1 MVANLQKLLSAKK
14 RQFWIGICLILLVWG
29 MCYFPNLRS
38 SPGWY
43 GDEFVSLMEG
53 NSILSGT
60 FTNRALKYSFFS
72 TYTNYQPWGAV
83 LYSLSAKLLAGGDI
97 LGARVFS
104 IFLALVM
111 VLLVYVELFRRK
123 LGWVGFCAALT
134 ILLAPQNTIHFRWV
148 YPHFFVSL
156 GVVLIGLLLGRDE
169 RESVNDWWLGM
180 GCALAALGHLLVVHV
195 MAATGLSQ
203 ILRPRSWIKIIVPPV
218 MVLSLALLLGYWS
231 SGPNLFRDLG
241 ELAGG
246 YLGDSNRSTPQEKVI
261 CIYRY
266 FFTDWFHIL
275 LFSSFFGLGL
285 LRKWPLL
292 VFTMALSFAVIQNR
306 PELPVFYYQ
315 SMIFI
320 PLLCINLML
329 TLHWLG
335 EKIQTLVKS
344 AAPGRL
350 ANLVCFCIPI
360 FFLFP
365 ALQNSWAG
373 THQSRNSYWVAPRN
387 TDLEEAAKWVNQHTS
402 PHDLVVAFWDVG
414 WLLHCRWTDPMQCA
428 IWSYGNFP
436 YFYNRP
442 RDHSEFVFPAN
453 LAEAKYLLVGPLDL
467 RWTYG
472 QGTIPMLLK
481 DFKVDTWPTVF
492 QTETTRV
499 LANPSLSKYNP

>member
-1 MVANLQKLLSAKK
+1 MAFHLRNPIGADKN
-14 RQFWIGICLILLVWG
+14 RFWVGFGIILLVWG
-29 MCYFPNLRS
+29 TCYLPNLRI

-53 NSILSGT
+53 NAILSGN
-60 FTNRALKYSFFS
+60 FENRALKYSFFS
-72 TYTNYQPWGAV
+72 TFTNYQPWGAI
-83 LYSLSAKLLAGGDI
+83 LYSLSAKILAGGDI
-97 LGARVFS
+97 LGARFLS
-104 IFLALVM
+104 IFLALLL
-111 VLLVYVELFRRK
+111 VLLVYIELFRRK
-123 LGWVGFCAALT
+123 LGWVGFCAAFT
-134 ILLAPQNTIHFRWV
+134 ILVAPQNTIHFRWV

-156 GVVLIGLLLGRDE
+156 GVVLIGLLLS
-169 RESVNDWWLGM
+169 REKKEPYNDWWLGV

-203 ILRPRSWIKIIVPPV
+203 ILRPRSWIKIVVPPV
-218 MVLSLALLLGYWS
+218 MVLVLALLLGYWS
-231 SGPNLFRDLG
+231 MGSKLLLDLG

-246 YLGDSNRSTPQEKVI
+246 YLGDSGRSTPAEKVI

-266 FFTDWFHIL
+266 FFTDWFHVL
-275 LFSSFFGLGL
+275 LFLSYFGLCL

-320 PLLCINLML
+320 PLLCVNLML
-329 TLHWLG
+329 SLHGIG
-335 EKIQTLVKS
+335 EKMQALVKN
-344 AAPGRL
+344 AASVRA
-350 ANLVCFCIPI
+350 ANLASLLIPT

-373 THQSRNSYWVAPRN
+373 SHQSRNSYWVAPRN
-387 TDLEEAAKWVNQHTS
+387 TDLEETAKWINQHTAS
-402 PHDLVVAFWDVG
+402 DDLVVAFWDVG

-453 LAEAKYLLVGPLDL
+453 LGKAKYLLVGPLDM

-481 DFKVDTWPTVF
+481 DFKVESWPTVF

-499 LANPSLSKYNP
+499 LSNPGL